1 VSVLTNHLSQLTDG
15 LLSTLLLMV
24 LSFVGALLVGLL
36 VAAARVC
43 PVASLRGVATAYVEL
58 FQNIPLL
65 AWLLLF
71 VFALPEA
78 GVIFPL
84 FNTAVIVLSLYEAA
98 YTAEAIRTGINS
110 VGKGQ
115 AEAAR
120 ALGLTTAQSLRHI
133 VLPQALRTVV
143 KPLSNVFIALTMS
156 TSLAAAVG
164 IVELTHAANDVNL
177 LEAQPIPIFVGAG
190 LAYMALALIIGLT
203 GGFIERRVAIVR

>member
-1 VSVLTNHLSQLTDG
+1 MSALTQHLPELTDG

-24 LSFVGALLVGLL
+24 LSFVGALVVGLL
-36 VAAARVC
+36 VAAARVS
-43 PVASLRGVATAYVEL
+43 PVASLRGAALAYVEL

-78 GVIFPL
+78 GIIFPL
-84 FNTAVIVLSLYEAA
+84 FTTAVIVLSLYEAA

-110 VGKGQ
+110 VNRGQ

-120 ALGLTTAQSLRHI
+120 ALGLTTAQNLRHV
-133 VLPQALRTVV
+133 VLPQALRAVV
-143 KPLSNVFIALTMS
+143 QPLSNVFIALTMN

-164 IVELTHAANDVNL
+164 VVELTHAANNVNL
-177 LEAQPIPIFVGAG
+177 AEAQPIPIFVGAG
-190 LAYMALALIIGLT
+190 VAYMALALILGLS
-203 GGFIERRVAIVR
+203 GGFIERKVAIVR